1 MTSEHNKAYFNQ
13 EAASYDSKHEKTLAQ
28 IVKEIQSRLEFIG
41 VDWVDDDGED
51 DESGDDRKNNIPKK
65 QVRLLDYASGTGVIS
80 RALASYT
87 TQCVGIDLSDSMVA
101 TYNARADNQ
110 GLAESEMR
118 AYQGDLTVPNDSNP
132 AKFASENFFDFDIA
146 AVGLGFHHF
155 DDPTLAAHRLVERLR
170 IGGVLLV
177 LDFLP
182 HEKMHST
189 HAASHTVTHHG
200 FSREAIQKIFDD
212 AGAGKDFA
220 IEDVAVVFN
229 KPNENGHEMRRQLF
243 LARGTKA

>member
-1 MTSEHNKAYFNQ
+1 MASEQNKAFFNQ

-28 IVKEIQSRLEFIG
+28 IVKEIQSRLDFIG
-41 VDWVDDDGED
+41 VDWVDDDEGSD
-51 DESGDDRKNNIPKK
+51 DDNVNEGGSKK

-80 RALASYT
+80 RALASHT
-87 TQCVGIDLSDSMVA
+87 TQCVGIDLSDNMVA
-101 TYNARADNQ
+101 TYNTRAENQ
-110 GLAESEMR
+110 GLSESEMR
-118 AYQGDLTVPNDSNP
+118 AYQGNLTAPDDPSP
-132 AKFASENFFDFDIA
+132 AAFSSPNFFNFDIA

-155 DDPTLAAHRLVERLR
+155 DNPALAAQRLVERLR
-170 IGGVLLV
+170 PGGVLFV

-182 HEKMHST
+182 HEKMHSS

-200 FSREAIQKIFDD
+200 FSREAIQKIFED

-220 IEDVAVVFN
+220 LQDVAVVFN
-229 KPNENGHEMRRQLF
+229 RATETGHEMRRQLF